1 MRKALFSV
9 SSGKSTSLRKAA
21 DENDLSYSFL
31 YRRWSGEV
39 DLYKVKGPTT
49 IFSEAEEEKMALWL
63 SEMAQRGLGLRM
75 FEFLDFVE
83 DIVKREKRNT
93 PFKNGRPGKK
103 WYYAFMQRNKHIIS
117 SRTETDLEM
126 KRSKVTKEKTDL
138 WYSKFRDFLI
148 ENNLIEAPSRIWNAD
163 EAGFNMGSNK
173 SKVIGPSRKDLNV
186 PHITSGKQRLTVM
199 FCGNAAGQMMPPYFI
214 YPEPKPKGYNPLNG
228 ALEGSDIAFTKKG
241 WMNNVTFS
249 KFIDHFDKHAG
260 RERPVVLLFDSV
272 SIHIDPD
279 LFVKGKDKGIEMY
292 RIVPNATHLM
302 QPLDKGVFGPLKTK
316 WHITCRKFTRENP
329 GKCIGKE
336 NFAQKLTEAYLQF
349 YRPLTVM
356 NAFKS
361 SGIYPVDST
370 VITSDMLKPA
380 LTYSDSQSSVT
391 SLTTAEDGGSAKQT
405 EEQVNAKGALAV
417 FEESLSTPAKER
429 YTARINEGYDI
440 EGKSPCFDVYKK
452 LHMKANPSQPE
463 TPTCS
468 DLWGLQILADAAMF
482 RKEDEQ
488 PGPSSEVSPVIL
500 ESLKLPKAATEQ
512 LVPTRQTMT
521 NILPDNL
528 TSTDSI
534 RKCSL
539 KQLNKVKMFAEKE
552 RRAKQLYLKKKLKA
566 KAVKGKKGPK
576 PQSKKGKR
584 PLTESE
590 KLQKLVERSEED
602 ECCQACHMT
611 YEEDEKMGLGR
622 VWVECDSCK
631 KWMHPDC
638 LNYEI
643 DDMEPFLC
651 PNCSK

>member
-1 MRKALFSV
+1 
-9 SSGKSTSLRKAA
+9 
-21 DENDLSYSFL
+21 
-31 YRRWSGEV
+31 
-39 DLYKVKGPTT
+39 
-49 IFSEAEEEKMALWL
+49 
-63 SEMAQRGLGLRM
+63 
-75 FEFLDFVE
+75 
-83 DIVKREKRNT
+83 
-93 PFKNGRPGKK
+93 
-103 WYYAFMQRNKHIIS
+103 
-117 SRTETDLEM
+117 
-126 KRSKVTKEKTDL
+126 
-138 WYSKFRDFLI
+138 
-148 ENNLIEAPSRIWNAD
+148 
-163 EAGFNMGSNK
+163 
-173 SKVIGPSRKDLNV
+173 
-186 PHITSGKQRLTVM
+186 
-199 FCGNAAGQMMPPYFI
+199 
-214 YPEPKPKGYNPLNG
+214 
-228 ALEGSDIAFTKKG
+228 
-241 WMNNVTFS
+241 
-249 KFIDHFDKHAG
+249 
-260 RERPVVLLFDSV
+260 
-272 SIHIDPD
+272 
-279 LFVKGKDKGIEMY
+279 
-292 RIVPNATHLM
+292 
-302 QPLDKGVFGPLKTK
+302 
-316 WHITCRKFTRENP
+316 
-329 GKCIGKE
+329 
-336 NFAQKLTEAYLQF
+336 
-349 YRPLTVM
+349 
-356 NAFKS
+356 
-361 SGIYPVDST
+361 
-370 VITSDMLKPA
+370 
-380 LTYSDSQSSVT
+380 
-391 SLTTAEDGGSAKQT
+391 
-405 EEQVNAKGALAV
+405 
-417 FEESLSTPAKER
+417 
-429 YTARINEGYDI
+429 
-440 EGKSPCFDVYKK
+440 
-452 LHMKANPSQPE
+452 MKANPSQPE

-539 KQLNKVKMFAEKE
+539 KQLNKVKLFAEKE

-631 KWMHPDC
+631 KWMHADC